1 MAKVFER
8 AHDFHVN
15 SLVVN
20 EPPSVNALESQ
31 SIYLVVLYF
40 NPSEN
45 AGCKVVQSYAK
56 ICNPA
61 EIAGF

>member
-1 MAKVFER
+1 MFER

-40 NPSEN
+40 NIWLTLVATSR
-45 AGCKVVQSYAK
+45 AQGAHRTRS
-56 ICNPA
+56 
-61 EIAGF
+61 IA